1 MRARRLLAAAGDPT
15 DPRVMSGLPYHFFL
29 YGRREGVIDGV
40 ATRSLHPLAV
50 SLGRYAW
57 NAWRLLSL
65 QGKGGHQYTRARTES
80 VWLPLP
86 DGELVVMNIF
96 QLYPRHMLR
105 EDRIRR
111 WYFIDQTLRQLF
123 DSYGQGQRVGRDVVP
138 RSLELE
144 TSGYG
149 AAEFVIANSTWAAAS
164 LVEDYGVAEEKV
176 GVVLQAANFH
186 PDEYAA
192 WSTARQAGGDGL
204 SSEPEGPLRLVFV
217 GGDWRRKGLDRLL
230 RAVGSANSDRPR
242 VTLDVVG
249 CRPRQLPG
257 ELRATEHVTWHGYVD
272 KRQDQRRFLNL
283 LSSADVGCLL
293 SRAEA
298 GGNSLR
304 EYHAVGLAVLGT
316 TAGGAPEQTLPEA
329 TWLVDADAGDDVV
342 ADHLRWL
349 SDNRSEVEE
358 RKAVAWRNREAVL
371 WPATLRGVNG
381 LLQAHGA

>member
-1 MRARRLLAAAGDPT
+1 
-15 DPRVMSGLPYHFFL
+15 MSGLPYHFFL
-29 YGRREGVIDGV
+29 YGRRAGIIHGA
-40 ATRSLHPLAV
+40 ATRSLHPMRV
-50 SLGRYAW
+50 SVGRYAW

-80 VWLPLP
+80 IWLPLP

-96 QLYPRHMLR
+96 QLYPPHMLR
-105 EDRIRR
+105 EDRVRR

-123 DSYGQGQRVGRDVVP
+123 DSYGQGQRVGRGVVR
-138 RSLELE
+138 RSLERE
-144 TSGYG
+144 RAGYD

-164 LVEDYGVAEEKV
+164 LVEDYGVAQEKV

-186 PDEYAA
+186 PDEYTA
-192 WSTARQAGGDGL
+192 WSTARQAAGDG
-204 SSEPEGPLRLVFV
+204 SSWPRPGPLRLVFV
-217 GGDWRRKGLDRLL
+217 GVDWRRKGLDRLL
-230 RAVGSANSDRPR
+230 RAFRLANSDRR
-242 VTLDVVG
+242 RITLDVVG
-249 CRPRQLPG
+249 CSPRQLPD
-257 ELRATEHVTWHGYVD
+257 ELRGTEHVTWHGYVD
-272 KRQDQRRFLNL
+272 KQQEQRRFLDL
-283 LSSADVGCLL
+283 LASADVGCLL

-316 TAGGAPEQTLPEA
+316 TAGGAAEQTLPEA

-371 WPATLRGVNG
+371 WPATLRGVSG